1 MKKKVL
7 NYLLSQ
13 QDCNCSFEDI
23 KDKIN
28 MNNIVIKER
37 KKYKLFPSFK
47 LFKPIFFSL
56 VFVLSILC
64 SSQLTYLVLRETG
77 NIGFETIRENYD
89 YDNYDDF
96 YEKYL
101 SCYSY
106 CNDEKEIKTIDFDLG
121 EDVNYTY
128 QIKLTANY
136 NYKHKLIDVQSIS
149 LNAKIEFEQDS
160 YYVIFQ
166 KSIDN
171 YDNLYWEKYDIDEF
185 NQYDLFK
192 NNYNDKLIS
201 LFENNNSTPNLSLLK
216 DYILEEIK
224 K

>member
-171 YDNLYWEKYDIDEF
+171 YDNLYWKKSNMDTHNQLDLYKKDCSDI
-185 NQYDLFK
+185 
-192 NNYNDKLIS
+192 LIS
-201 LFENNNSTPNLSLLK
+201 LYAYDAISSNLSLIK